1 MIRWILLITVCA
13 NALVYYNF
21 ARMADEQLGVA
32 GGRDLRV
39 GGGRDQI
46 ILLSELKEKLPKR
59 HQLAISSVDRLD
71 PDPRGEAE
79 ERYEVAAGS
88 EDLTAGD
95 VQNVAASDP
104 DEERSAV
111 VEDEPL
117 GDGAAGL
124 EEVGLGLFAEQ
135 SVLLSPTP
143 RACVRIGRFDKER
156 DANKLAGKI
165 LVAASVVARV
175 RATVEG
181 LERYWVYLP
190 PFASREEA
198 WHKKAELKKK
208 DIDSSLI
215 YTGNLRNALSLGY
228 FGSKENAVR
237 QKKKGERAGYSVTLA
252 TVSVELT
259 RYWLELDEAAIRR
272 LSELFWEDVARLY
285 PGVVRESVLC
295 RDVAGS
301 DSGL

>member
-1 MIRWILLITVCA
+1 MIKWILLITVCA

-21 ARMADEQLGVA
+21 ARLADEQLGVA

-39 GGGRDQI
+39 GEGRDQI
-46 ILLSELKEKLPKR
+46 ILLSELKAKLPKR
-59 HQLAISSVDRLD
+59 HQLAISSVDRSD

-88 EDLTAGD
+88 EDLAAGD
-95 VQNVAASDP
+95 VRDVAASDP
-104 DEERSAV
+104 DEERSDV
-111 VEDEPL
+111 VEEEL
-117 GDGAAGL
+117 SGERAAEL
-124 EEVGLGLFAEQ
+124 EEIGLDLFAKQ
-135 SVLLSPTP
+135 SVPLSPALP
-143 RACVRIGRFDKER
+143 ACVRLGRFDKES
-156 DANKLAGKI
+156 DANKLAGNI

-175 RATVEG
+175 RAVVEG

-198 WHKKAELKKK
+198 WHKKAELGKK

-237 QKKKGERAGYSVTLA
+237 QKKKGERAGYSVTLS
-252 TVSVELT
+252 TVVVELT
-259 RYWLELDEAAIRR
+259 RYWLELDEAAIPR
-272 LSELFWEDVARLY
+272 LSELFWQDVARLY
-285 PGVVRESVLC
+285 PEVVRESVLC
-295 RDVAGS
+295 GDVAGS